1 MSKKYVIMRA
11 LTLCNGCVLFCIKFY
26 QELANCNKFGKIRG
40 FITQIRKVFYEI
52 QFKNAEY
59 GVGI

>member
-1 MSKKYVIMRA
+1 MKIFNFVQWLCVILYKILSR
-11 LTLCNGCVLFCIKFY
+11 I
-26 QELANCNKFGKIRG
+26 NKFGKIRG